1 MIAADA
7 APAESS
13 AVERL
18 RLARRL
24 LDELTQLLRENQARS
39 WIDLVDGVAQLA
51 APTADESQALATL
64 TVVNSRYRGLSAHRD
79 GLDELYLPRPDPA
92 AQRAATAELS
102 ALRDRLTAVLREQ
115 GT

>member
-1 MIAADA
+1 MIPAGAASADT
-7 APAESS
+7 S
-13 AVERL
+13 AVARL

-51 APTADESQALATL
+51 VPTADEAQALSTL
-64 TVVNSRYRGLSAHRD
+64 AVVSSRYRGLSAHRD

-92 AQRAATAELS
+92 EQRAATAELA
-102 ALRDRLTAVLREQ
+102 ALRGRLTAVLRER
-115 GT
+115 